1 MNLRRVEILRRE
13 ISQGLGMFLVLSWFV
28 AFSEGIALSETI
40 TGKVAIEGQAKAS
53 NVVVYLKGVDGN
65 FSAPMKRPE
74 MNHLNLAFSPLVLPV
89 LKGITVNFPN
99 SDPVFHSAF
108 STSPSNPFELGV
120 YGQGRDKFVQFNN
133 PGVVEISCPIHP
145 FMRAAIV
152 VLENPFFAVTD
163 ERGRYTIHQIPPGRY
178 TLRAWSSAKTQAVA
192 QPVSVNRDGTVVID
206 LTLSR

>member
-1 MNLRRVEILRRE
+1 MGERGI
-13 ISQGLGMFLVLSWFV
+13 MFAATTGIASALVL
-28 AFSEGIALSETI
+28 AAAGIAGAGTI
-40 TGKVAIEGQAKAS
+40 QGRVILHDNAHSDNI
-53 NVVVYLKGVDGN
+53 VVYLEQVPG
-65 FSAPMKRPE
+65 SYAPAGKRPE
-74 MNHLNLAFSPLVLPV
+74 LIHRNLAFFPVVLPV
-89 LKGITVNFPN
+89 LRNSTVDFPN
-99 SDPVFHSAF
+99 TDPVFHSAF

-120 YGQGRDKFVQFNN
+120 YGQGREKFVQFNN
-133 PGVVEISCPIHP
+133 PGVVDISCHIHP